1 MQYGQNTTPELSE
14 KIIIAVQNGATPI
27 EVTALIDHYIAPLE
41 HHKDSTVGL
50 WATDQEGLWGTDQ
63 DMTADKD
70 IAFFR
75 IEF

>member
-1 MQYGQNTTPELSE
+1 MNYRENTTFELSE
-14 KIIIAVQNGATPI
+14 KIIDYILNGATP
-27 EVTALIDHYIAPLE
+27 TDLAGLIDNYIAPLV

-50 WATDQEGLWGTDQ
+50 WATDQ

-70 IAFFR
+70 ISFFR

>member
-1 MQYGQNTTPELSE
+1 MQYGQNTTFELSE
-14 KIIIAVQNGATPI
+14 KIIDSILNGATPT
-27 EVTALIDHYIAPLE
+27 EVAGLIDQYIAPLE

-50 WATDQEGLWGTDQ
+50 WATDQ

>member
-27 EVTALIDHYIAPLE
+27 EVAELIDQFILPLE

-50 WATDQEGLWGTDQ
+50 WATDQDIK
-63 DMTADKD
+63 ADKD
-70 IAFFR
+70 IVFFQ

>member
-27 EVTALIDHYIAPLE
+27 EVAGLIDHYIAPLE

-50 WATDQEGLWGTDQ
+50 WATDQ

>member
-14 KIIIAVQNGATPI
+14 KIIIAVQNGATPT
-27 EVTALIDHYIAPLE
+27 EVAELIDHYIAPLE

-50 WATDQEGLWGTDQ
+50 WATDQ
-63 DMTADKD
+63 DK
-70 IAFFR
+70 AFDESGEFFQ

>member
-27 EVTALIDHYIAPLE
+27 EVTALIDQFILPLE

-50 WATDQEGLWGTDQ
+50 WATDREDAVG
-63 DMTADKD
+63 DKEL
-70 IAFFR
+70 FFQ

>member
-1 MQYGQNTTPELSE
+1 MQYGQNTTFQLSE
-14 KIIIAVQNGATPI
+14 KIIDSILKGATPTQ
-27 EVTALIDHYIAPLE
+27 VAGLIDHYIAPLE

>member
-1 MQYGQNTTPELSE
+1 MQYGQNTTFELSE

-27 EVTALIDHYIAPLE
+27 EVAELINRYIAPLE

-50 WATDQEGLWGTDQ
+50 WATDQ